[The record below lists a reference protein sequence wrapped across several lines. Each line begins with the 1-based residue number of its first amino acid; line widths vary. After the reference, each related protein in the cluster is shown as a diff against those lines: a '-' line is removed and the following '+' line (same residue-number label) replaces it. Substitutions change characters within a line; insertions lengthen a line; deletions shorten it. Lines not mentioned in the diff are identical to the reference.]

1 MINQSAESPSHGF
14 DKFNQNMADGDDID
28 FYNNLKRAVDDE
40 NLDADDMALE
50 MRNQGMKQDFDDD
63 DQYEDDFINDNS
75 QGDDMFVQNMGS
87 GMIDK

>member
-1 MINQSAESPSHGF
+1 
-14 DKFNQNMADGDDID
+14 MADGDDID

-40 NLDADDMALE
+40 NMNAEDEMALE

-75 QGDDMFVQNMGS
+75 
-87 GMIDK
+87 